1 MADHIYLDGSQP
13 YHRHEGE
20 NGVFRE
26 VCTAAGVERP
36 AHPVHVFDADA
47 LTAHDAA
54 VRQEALAGEG
64 DPPTHDTDLWEW
76 AVGEPAG
83 VGEEAHT
90 ARVLAGW
97 DADGVFHCYTTPERL
112 VAAFRDYVEAEAQR

>member
-20 NGVFRE
+20 GVPATGID
-26 VCTAAGVERP
+26 CDAGDGP
-36 AHPVHVFDADA
+36 AVRVHVFDTDA
-47 LTAHDAA
+47 LTAHDGA

-64 DPPTHDTDLWEW
+64 DPPLHDTDLWEW

-97 DADGVFHCYTTPERL
+97 DADGTFHCYTTPERL
-112 VAAFRDYVEAEAQR
+112 VALFRDHVERETQK